1 MRPDAGPEGLSRLN
15 PRRWLRTDSLVGRL
29 VRRLLPALFILLII
43 DLLATWYMTGILQ
56 PEPWQLRDL
65 FWAMLLLQAVLI
77 FLFVWVLVSGVR
89 AELASVRRLGHEIR
103 QRSVDDLQPFDG
115 SDLPAELAPL
125 VQHFNGLLLKL
136 DDSVQAQRRF
146 VGQAAHQL
154 RTPLAGLKL
163 ESELMLSQ
171 DLDDDVRARVVR
183 IKAVTD
189 RMIRMGQQ
197 LLVLAR
203 ADHSMRP
210 QDAFVRLDLCE
221 WMRQA
226 GSRWLDVT
234 RAQGIRLQL
243 EAPPGAVLVD
253 ADPLLL
259 TELLGNL
266 IDNALCDA
274 MPMRTIVLRVLANPP
289 AFSVEDDGVGIP
301 AGDLGR
307 IFEPFY
313 RPSGAHPGGSGLG
326 LAIVREIAHAHG
338 AWVKASSRP
347 EFPGTRVVVV
357 FPGPRRGASL
367 RAGGRHRDG
376 HATQDA
382 PRLD

>member
-1 MRPDAGPEGLSRLN
+1 MRSDAGPADAARRN
-15 PRRWLRTDSLVGRL
+15 PMGWLRTDSLVGRL
-29 VRRLLPALFILLII
+29 LRRLFPALLVLIVI
-43 DLLATWYMTGILQ
+43 DLLATWYMTEVLQ

-65 FWAMLLLQAVLI
+65 FWAMLLLQVVLVG
-77 FLFVWVLVSGVR
+77 LFIWALVSGVR
-89 AELASVRRLGHEIR
+89 SELASVRRLGLEIR
-103 QRSVDDLQPFDG
+103 QRPVDDLQAFDG
-115 SDLPAELAPL
+115 SGLPAELAPL
-125 VQHFNGLLLKL
+125 VQHFNGLLLRL

-146 VGQAAHQL
+146 IGQAAHQL

-163 ESELMLSQ
+163 ESELMLGQ

-226 GSRWLDVT
+226 GSRWLDLA
-234 RAQGIRLQL
+234 RAQGVDLQL
-243 EAPPGAVLVD
+243 QAPTKAVLVD

-259 TELLGNL
+259 AELLGNL
-266 IDNALCDA
+266 IDNALREA
-274 MPMRTIVLRVLANPP
+274 MPMRTIVLGVLANPP
-289 AFSVEDDGVGIP
+289 AIHVQDDGVGIP
-301 AGDLGR
+301 EGDLER

-326 LAIVREIAHAHG
+326 LAIVREIALAHG

-347 EFPGTRVVVV
+347 EIAGTRIMVV
-357 FPGPRRGASL
+357 FPGPRKGASL

-376 HATQDA
+376 HATQDPA
-382 PRLD
+382 